1 MFVNDLEKFVYKF
14 IFWFMY
20 IDLIKVKNDYE
31 NVWGN
36 LNVEVVMLS

>member
-1 MFVNDLEKFVYKF
+1 
-14 IFWFMY
+14 MY

-36 LNVEVVMLS
+36 LNIEVVMLSQCGCSDILFFIGCYKI